1 MAEET
6 WQDRVWAKR
15 HEVAEQ
21 VTRDFLRPA
30 LAAAGVDDV
39 DKYEVSWVRE
49 DGFRPGLLAQD
60 GVEYGR
66 CPPSSCPPWPKAE
79 EE

>member
-30 LAAAGVDDV
+30 LAAAGVEDV

-49 DGFRPGLLAQD
+49 DGFRPGLFAQEGD
-60 GVEYGR
+60 GTCAVGY
-66 CPPSSCPPWPKAE
+66 SCPPWPEKS
-79 EE
+79 